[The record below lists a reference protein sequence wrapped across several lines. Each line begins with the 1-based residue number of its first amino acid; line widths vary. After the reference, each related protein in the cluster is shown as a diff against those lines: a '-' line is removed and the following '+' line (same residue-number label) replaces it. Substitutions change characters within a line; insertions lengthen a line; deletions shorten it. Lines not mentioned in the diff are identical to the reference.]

1 MVVVVRGGGE
11 REKKLKGEEETAEAT
26 ALCPEPSLKGLP
38 CLPHTLPASNSLSI
52 RMLLGLEAQKNVPFV
67 SPGSRAV

>member
-1 MVVVVRGGGE
+1 MGG

-38 CLPHTLPASNSLSI
+38 CLPLTLPASNSLSSKTP
-52 RMLLGLEAQKNVPFV
+52 LAPEAQEKVPFV
-67 SPGSRAV
+67 SPGSRAG